1 MKDHQE
7 LYDQDGILQK
17 EEEEEKDRSEI
28 LLLVHSMELK
38 KCYSVMKPKNKIKK
52 SNNDEII
59 LERTTSLK
67 LI

>member
-1 MKDHQE
+1 MMKYHQE

-17 EEEEEKDRSEI
+17 EEEEKDRSEI